1 MSKGN
6 SRKPS
11 SEFKAKVALEAIKSD
26 KILSELASNR
36 EVTHKCY
43 STLKKRAIKKCQF
56 SF

>member
-26 KILSELASNR
+26 KTFFQEFVLVVNIDINTYKSGFY
-36 EVTHKCY
+36 T
-43 STLKKRAIKKCQF
+43 
-56 SF
+56 